1 MIDFNKK
8 MYAKD
13 RLELVEVLKDLRA
26 QSVFPFR
33 RVAGVT

>member
-13 RLELVEVLKDLRA
+13 RLELVEVLKDFA
-26 QSVFPFR
+26 KVFGAEFQ
-33 RVAGVT
+33 GN